1 MLFRSTPS
9 APKSRVR
16 PPPLPS
22 PPEANPSTGLGDLKL
37 SPSERTWLADRCPFF
52 TTAYLDYLEAFRFR
66 PAEQVV
72 LEFVRVERDAQ
83 GVEWGNLELEVKG
96 SWAETILYEVS
107 FVRVRRGGS

>member
-1 MLFRSTPS
+1 M
-9 APKSRVR
+9 
-16 PPPLPS
+16 
-22 PPEANPSTGLGDLKL
+22 
-37 SPSERTWLADRCPFF
+37 
-52 TTAYLDYLEAFRFR
+52 
-66 PAEQVV
+66 